1 MKSSEKFFNVA
12 APLFAITI
20 FAMAVILG
28 IVTGNTVNWWA
39 ASGVFLVG
47 LVLTVLFAMG
57 MLVWNERMYS
67 DAAEKAKT
75 LLFKISM
82 LGIVVMIIGGL
93 FFMSSPTDF
102 AVKVLSIGASLFAA
116 PVIIASLCGI
126 IRYISDRIWIYR
138 MC

>member
-12 APLFAITI
+12 TPLFAIVI
-20 FAMAVILG
+20 FVMSVILG
-28 IVTGNTVNWWA
+28 IITGNTVNWWA
-39 ASGVFLVG
+39 AVGVFFLG
-47 LVLTVLFAMG
+47 IVLMVLFAMG

-82 LGIVVMIIGGL
+82 LGIIVMIIGGL

-102 AVKVLSIGASLFAA
+102 AVKVLSIGASLFVA
-116 PVIIASLCGI
+116 PVIIAALCGL